1 MNKELRR
8 NIILGAFVI
17 VGIFLFIIGIFQV
30 GSKSEMFSKTFTL
43 KTSFSNASGLKAG
56 GNVRFNGVKAG
67 VVKSV
72 ILLNDTTVEVVM
84 IIEEGK
90 RHVITKSALASISSD
105 GLMGDKLV
113 DITTGKPGDAVVA
126 DDDFIHGK
134 DPFNTDEVIQTLG
147 ESNQNVKVITRNLR
161 KLTDE
166 LNANNGTIQ
175 ALYRDSAMATSLKSS
190 FNNINAFS
198 SNAVSISNTIKQMIG
213 DVKGGKGVAGK
224 ILTDTASTRQFSELL
239 SQFKSTSDK
248 LNAFSGQLSTAAD
261 RMNSGNGTVNK
272 LLTDTALAADLKQSV
287 LNIKNATD
295 GLNQNMEAMKHNF
308 FFSGYFKK
316 KEKEERKEKEK
327 AEKANRK

>member
-30 GSKSEMFSKTFTL
+30 GSKSEMFSKTFVL
-43 KTSFSNASGLKAG
+43 KTSFVNASGLKPG

-72 ILLNDTTVEVVM
+72 NLINDTAVEIVM
-84 IIEEGK
+84 VIEEGK
-90 RHVITKSALASISSD
+90 RNIITKSAIASISSD
-105 GLMGDKLV
+105 GLMGDKLI
-113 DITTGKPGDAVVA
+113 DITTGKSRAKPVEDGDYI
-126 DDDFIHGK
+126 FGK

-147 ESNQNVKVITRNLR
+147 ESNQNVKVITQNLR

-190 FNNINAFS
+190 FNNINVFS

-213 DVKGGKGVAGK
+213 GVKGGKGIAGK

-248 LNAFSGQLSTAAD
+248 LNTFSGQLSTAAD

-272 LLTDTALAADLKQSV
+272 LLTDTALASDLKQSIS
-287 LNIKNATD
+287 NIKNAAD

-308 FFSGYFKK
+308 LFKGYFKD
-316 KEKEERKEKEK
+316 KEKAK
-327 AEKANRK
+327 AEKAKSK